1 MRYGSVLALVHSCMR
16 ATRAWMLASFALPSP
31 VSPCDVSSQIILFNS
46 IYPFNA
52 FATIFWL
59 ALPPWIC
66 ILGEFPFTLSVWPAV
81 IGSLLLRLVEFQL
94 VGKMKKDS
102 EHQGSQLDETS
113 IFRSQQLD
121 LVTVPIKIRAI
132 MKGFSTGWN
141 DLFQFH
147 DNSWWESF
155 GAGHTKA
162 WVQTW
167 LLSVFAVMVVALI
180 VGPVRLIHAAVTTG
194 FIQDMVFPILFGM
207 TQVRAARLWRRRQSL
222 TPAGPPWLHRQQAGL
237 PCRPG

>member
-1 MRYGSVLALVHSCMR
+1 
-16 ATRAWMLASFALPSP
+16 MLASFALPSP

-66 ILGEFPFTLSVWPAV
+66 ISGEFPFTLNVWPAV

-113 IFRSQQLD
+113 ILTA
-121 LVTVPIKIRAI
+121 L
-132 MKGFSTGWN
+132 
-141 DLFQFH
+141 LF
-147 DNSWWESF
+147 
-155 GAGHTKA
+155 
-162 WVQTW
+162 V
-167 LLSVFAVMVVALI
+167 
-180 VGPVRLIHAAVTTG
+180 
-194 FIQDMVFPILFGM
+194 
-207 TQVRAARLWRRRQSL
+207 
-222 TPAGPPWLHRQQAGL
+222 PAGTLTRTKHSSSS
-237 PCRPG
+237 